1 MESRK
6 HFLDG
11 VLPWLSLEGRVV
23 SKLALLECKWKAE
36 NVERGSLKTGNGLA
50 VEGMI
55 CPTEKHGHEW
65 ESWMHFKQE
74 IAITDTHFDHIFG
87 QLFRE

>member
-1 MESRK
+1 M
-6 HFLDG
+6 
-11 VLPWLSLEGRVV
+11 
-23 SKLALLECKWKAE
+23 
-36 NVERGSLKTGNGLA
+36 ERGSLKTGNGLA

-55 CPTEKHGHEW
+55 CHTEKHGHEW